1 MPTRIHLEKAPIT
14 EALLDIRVNFTNQ
27 PEVERLKALEDLVSP
42 RFHFQKARFS
52 GRINIKVEEGALH
65 SEVTQSP
72 GGIDGYF
79 FTSADQ
85 KKIIQARLDGFTFSR
100 LNPYESWEVFEPEAR
115 ELWEHYLHLIKPTS
129 ISRIALRYINR
140 IELPFD
146 QNRQVDFKHYLKTI
160 PEVSPDMPQLL
171 ANFFMRLV
179 IPQPTKGMVAIVT
192 QAMEPTSG
200 DHVPIIFDIDV
211 FREAQFSV
219 DTDDIWAVF
228 KDLHAFKNEIFFGSL
243 TARAIEIFK

>member
-1 MPTRIHLEKAPIT
+1 
-14 EALLDIRVNFTNQ
+14 
-27 PEVERLKALEDLVSP
+27 
-42 RFHFQKARFS
+42 
-52 GRINIKVEEGALH
+52 
-65 SEVTQSP
+65 
-72 GGIDGYF
+72 
-79 FTSADQ
+79 
-85 KKIIQARLDGFTFSR
+85 
-100 LNPYESWEVFEPEAR
+100 
-115 ELWEHYLHLIKPTS
+115 
-129 ISRIALRYINR
+129 
-140 IELPFD
+140 
-146 QNRQVDFKHYLKTI
+146 
-160 PEVSPDMPQLL
+160 MPQLL